1 MYRSDRHRWLPAVA
15 VAAALVFAVP
25 AFAVPAWFSE
35 SAAQTITQSGV
46 QSATQAPAQS
56 STPAPVQAPL
66 QTLAANPAQ
75 APASAPSE
83 AVAVATQPRPVA
95 AVPSPSATPEELG
108 DSMMAQQRFQA
119 AIEAY
124 KKAPRSA
131 DVWNKQGIAY
141 QLMFN
146 PESASRC
153 YEASLKLNPKSG
165 QVMNNLGTIYDSE
178 KQYNN
183 AERMY
188 RKALKLDPKS
198 ALIYKNLGTN
208 LLAQRKYK
216 KGWEVYKTALE
227 LDPNIFRNSTSP
239 RVQNP
244 ASSVERGAMN
254 YYMAKGCVRAGMN
267 DCAIDYLRMALNE
280 GFTSPKKIEADS
292 EFAGL
297 KGLPAFEQ
305 LLASQRQQ

>member
-1 MYRSDRHRWLPAVA
+1 MYGSDRHGWLAVIA
-15 VAAALVFAVP
+15 VAAALVFAIP
-25 AFAVPAWFSE
+25 AFAVPAGFSE
-35 SAAQTITQSGV
+35 SAAQTITQTGV

-66 QTLAANPAQ
+66 QTPAADPAQ
-75 APASAPSE
+75 SPASAPSE

-131 DVWNKQGIAY
+131 DIWNKLGIAY

-178 KQYNN
+178 KEYNN

-208 LLAQRKYK
+208 LLSQRKYK

>member
-1 MYRSDRHRWLPAVA
+1 MYRSDRRRWLAVVA
-15 VAAALVFAVP
+15 VAAALVLAVP
-25 AFAVPAWFSE
+25 TLFGE
-35 SAAQTITQSGV
+35 SASQTIPQTAV
-46 QSATQAPAQS
+46 QSATQAPAQAPAAD
-56 STPAPVQAPL
+56 TTRVPAPAPG
-66 QTLAANPAQ
+66 
-75 APASAPSE
+75 E
-83 AVAVATQPRPVA
+83 AVAIAGQPKPVA
-95 AVPSPSATPEELG
+95 AVPAPPATPEEWG

-131 DVWNKQGIAY
+131 DVWNKLGIAY
-141 QLMFN
+141 QLMLN
-146 PESASRC
+146 PESASHC
-153 YEASLKLNPKSG
+153 YEASLKLNPKSA

-178 KQYNN
+178 KEYNN

-208 LLAQRKYK
+208 LLSRHKYK

-244 ASSVERGAMN
+244 ASSEERGAMN

-297 KGLPAFEQ
+297 KSLPAFQQ